1 MRKRLAAFIN
11 SYPEKHLSN
20 APDDQQ
26 SGLKR
31 KREEDPRHK
40 QTFGDNRKAPDDDD
54 AFESGNEGSSVDDD
68 MSKEDPHPFT
78 TKDEKS
84 SGSVK
89 VKRDRT
95 VRSQDRSNRSEKNW
109 TTAIKRHWNTKQK
122 ATAMALITIKRD
134 KLEEVQLH
142 A

>member
-40 QTFGDNRKAPDDDD
+40 QTLGDNRKAPDDDD
-54 AFESGNEGSSVDDD
+54 AFELGNEGSSVDDD
-68 MSKEDPHPFT
+68 MSKDDPHSFT
-78 TKDEKS
+78 TKEEKS
-84 SGSVK
+84 SRSVK

-109 TTAIKRHWNTKQK
+109 TTAMKRH
-122 ATAMALITIKRD
+122 
-134 KLEEVQLH
+134 
-142 A
+142 